1 MSKRLSRPI
10 ISLLIL
16 LSCSLNLVR
25 SQVRTT
31 GQLEG
36 IVADP
41 SGAVVSGATLT
52 ISQPS
57 TGFTAT
63 VTSNE
68 SGQYVFPVVQPGTY
82 QLKASAKGFSEA
94 FYESVIVSV
103 ARTTELKVALKVGEA
118 TETVRV
124 STVAQV
130 LETTTNTLSSTIS
143 PETIENLPL
152 GGRDVLPFAQLVP
165 GAQSGGDQRFTTYN
179 ALPNAAINISV
190 DGVNNNFQR
199 YRTSTTGFFTAAP
212 LREGA
217 FDEVTVSTD
226 GLTADAGAE
235 GSVQLRFT
243 TKRGTNDFHGS
254 AFWQTQNSVFNANSF
269 TNNAQGLPKS
279 SFHLNDYGG
288 SLGGPIWK
296 NKVFF
301 FFHYEEEDNPFSST
315 PRFNI
320 LTAQA
325 QQGLFTYQPTC
336 SPAPPWG
343 ARCREHRAPKQ
354 RPSADPQ
361 GRLHHRRGVAARAAL
376 GLAASSTDEGR
387 GSDSRHQ
394 QRAGRDS
401 DRRTQ
406 QRRRSHQSHDVLADH
421 GAW

>member
-1 MSKRLSRPI
+1 MSNRLSRSI
-10 ISLLIL
+10 IFFLMLLF
-16 LSCSLNLVR
+16 SSLNLVR

-57 TGFTAT
+57 TGFAAT
-63 VTSNE
+63 VMSNE

-94 FYESVIVSV
+94 FYENVIVSV
-103 ARTTELKVALKVGEA
+103 ARTTELKVELKVGEA

-124 STVAQV
+124 STTAQV

-143 PETIENLPL
+143 PEAIENLPL

-320 LTAQA
+320 LTNQA
-325 QQGLFTYQPTC
+325 QQGIFTYLGTETVPV
-336 SPAPPWG
+336 
-343 ARCREHRAPKQ
+343 
-354 RPSADPQ
+354 
-361 GRLHHRRGVAARAAL
+361 LHTVNL
-376 GLAASSTDEGR
+376 LTLAANKGFPSTPDPTTAGIFSAIN
-387 GSDSRHQ
+387 GYTQSQSLAPATNQ
-394 QRAGRDS
+394 PYMNQLTFFQR
-401 DRRTQ
+401 
-406 QRRRSHQSHDVLADH
+406 QSNTNR
-421 GAW
+421 